1 MNFPFFL
8 FNIHLISIKIMYGTI
23 ILKGGGKIENI
34 ITCDGYGKNMLNVR
48 TIDGNSQIV
57 YVENIFSIL
66 F

>member
-1 MNFPFFL
+1 
-8 FNIHLISIKIMYGTI
+8 MYGTI

-34 ITCDGYGKNMLNVR
+34 IACDGYGKTALNVC

>member
-1 MNFPFFL
+1 
-8 FNIHLISIKIMYGTI
+8 MYGTI
-23 ILKGGGKIENI
+23 ILKGGNKIENI
-34 ITCDGYGKNMLNVR
+34 ITCDGYGKNMLNVH

>member
-1 MNFPFFL
+1 
-8 FNIHLISIKIMYGTI
+8 MYGTI

-34 ITCDGYGKNMLNVR
+34 IACDGYGKNMLNVR
-48 TIDGNSQIV
+48 TIDENSQMV